1 MGQYPGLEAGINQ
14 WFPSFESRH
23 ILDNWSSFPSDH
35 AGLGFALAAC
45 IFMLNRQWGIFA
57 YLHTL
62 IIICIPRM
70 YLSYHYPSDVLG
82 GAVIGIL
89 SAWAVMKTN
98 ISAPVTDPVFAIEK
112 RQPVIFYVLFL
123 VMASQMIEMF
133 EDLRHLVSIGVHV
146 LKGLL

>member
-1 MGQYPGLEAGINQ
+1 
-14 WFPSFESRH
+14 
-23 ILDNWSSFPSDH
+23 
-35 AGLGFALAAC
+35 
-45 IFMLNRQWGIFA
+45 
-57 YLHTL
+57 
-62 IIICIPRM
+62 M

-133 EDLRHLVSIGVHV
+133 EDLRHLVSIGIHV